1 MINILFVIT
10 RLAVGG
16 APKSLLA
23 TIRGLDRTRYRIV
36 LVTGQPNPDEGSL
49 MDLAATLNVKLC
61 VQPHL
66 QRDIHPIR
74 EVKAF
79 WQLYRFI
86 RRGRYEIVHTHL
98 SKAGILGRLAAR
110 FAGVS
115 RIVHTY
121 HGDVFDAYFSP
132 IKSQLLLAAERIV
145 GLATDR
151 FVVVSEAL
159 QKRYLGYRVGRSNTY
174 SVVPNGVSSEKL
186 PDRGSGTGN
195 RKRVGTVAMLYPIKR
210 VDLFLDVARRV
221 LRHHPEVEFIV
232 VGGGPEE
239 ATLREAARG
248 LEDRIRFLGI
258 RLDVFELLS
267 TLDVFVLSSDYE
279 GAGIG
284 LMEAMLVGVPV
295 VATRVG
301 GVPEIVSEGVT
312 GLLVPKGDGDALALA
327 VLRLL
332 EDADLCERM
341 GRAARELAPKRFS
354 TEKMVESLDSVYSD
368 LANLR
373 RANWSSSLAPQAT

>member
-23 TIRGLDRTRYRIV
+23 TIGGLDRTRYRIV
-36 LVTGQPNPDEGSL
+36 LVTGQPNMDEGSL
-49 MDLAATLNVKLC
+49 MDLAATLNVKVC

-186 PDRGSGTGN
+186 PDRGSETGN

-221 LRHHPEVEFIV
+221 LRLHPEVEFIV

-239 ATLREAARG
+239 ATLREAVRG

-258 RLDVFELLS
+258 RLDIFELLS

-341 GRAARELAPKRFS
+341 GKAARELAPKRFS
-354 TEKMVESLDSVYSD
+354 IEKMVESLDLLYRD